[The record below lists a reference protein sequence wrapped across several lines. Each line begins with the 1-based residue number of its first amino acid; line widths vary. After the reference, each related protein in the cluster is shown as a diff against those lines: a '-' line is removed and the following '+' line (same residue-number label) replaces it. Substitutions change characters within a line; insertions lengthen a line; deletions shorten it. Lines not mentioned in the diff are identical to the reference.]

1 MVQMDKEEKNLPEEM
16 ILMKNITKVYPN
28 GFVANKDITL
38 SIRKGEIHGLVGENG
53 AGKTTLM
60 KILFGIE
67 NQEEGQI
74 FIKGKEVKIKDPL
87 HAIALGVGMVHQH
100 FMLVPSLT
108 IAENIVLGMEPV
120 QGIRFDMKKAVE
132 MTREVSRKYNLGVDP
147 LDRVEDISVGQ
158 KQKVEILK
166 ALIRGAEVL
175 ILDEPTAVL
184 TPQETEE
191 LFGELQKL
199 RDDGYTIV
207 FISHKLNEVKQ
218 ICNRVTVLRNGR
230 VIGVEEIG
238 NVTEQDISRMMVGR
252 DVILKIQKY
261 KPEPKKVVARVEHLY
276 LKNNDGKEVL
286 KDVNFTVRQGEI
298 LGVVGVEGNGQN
310 EITEVLTGMNTN
322 YTGDILVD
330 GVDIRSK
337 TIRQIRELGV
347 SHISEDRMTFGA
359 AANTSIMDNLISDRY
374 YKKSLNR
381 GLLDMKKIGEITN
394 TLIKDYRIKCD
405 NFSQPVRMLSGGN
418 IQKVIVAREFSS
430 EMKLIVANQPTRGID
445 VGATEFIRRK
455 LIEISR
461 KEDVGVLLV
470 SADLNEALETS
481 DSLIVM
487 HNGEIVAY
495 FEDASQVSDFELGE
509 YMLGIKKQTVEELR
523 GVVYE
528 H

>member
-1 MVQMDKEEKNLPEEM
+1 MPQEM

-38 SIRKGEIHGLVGENG
+38 SVEKGEIHGLVGENG

-74 FIKGKEVKIKDPL
+74 FIKGQEVKIKDPL

-108 IAENIVLGMEPV
+108 VAENIVLGMEPKK
-120 QGIRFDMKKAVE
+120 GIRFDMKKAVD
-132 MTREVSRKYNLGVDP
+132 MTREVSTKYNLGVDP
-147 LDRVEDISVGQ
+147 MDLVEDISVGQ

-191 LFGELQKL
+191 LFVELKKL

-207 FISHKLNEVKQ
+207 FISHKLNEVKE
-218 ICNRVTVLRNGR
+218 ICDRVTVLRNGR
-230 VIGVEEIG
+230 MIGMKHIDEVS
-238 NVTEQDISRMMVGR
+238 EQDISRMMVGR
-252 DVILKIQKY
+252 DVILNIEKDKAQ
-261 KPEPKKVVARVEHLY
+261 PKKVVASIEHLY
-276 LKNNDGKEVL
+276 LKNSDGKDVI
-286 KDVNFTVRQGEI
+286 KDVSFTIRQGEI
-298 LGVVGVEGNGQN
+298 VGIVGVEGNGQN
-310 EITEVLTGMNTN
+310 EVTQVMTGLMTGYGGEVIIDSKN
-322 YTGDILVD
+322 
-330 GVDIRSK
+330 IRGLS
-337 TIRQIRELGV
+337 IRQIREAGI

-359 AANTSIMDNLISDRY
+359 AANASVKDNLISDRY
-374 YKKSLNR
+374 YKKEFNR
-381 GLLDMKKIGEITN
+381 GLLNHKKIEELSAG
-394 TLIKDYRIKCD
+394 LIKDYKIKCD
-405 NFSQPVRMLSGGN
+405 NQDQPVRMLSGGN
-418 IQKVIVAREFSS
+418 IQKVIVAREFTAN
-430 EMKLIVANQPTRGID
+430 MKVIVANQPTRGID

-455 LIEISR
+455 LIEIAR
-461 KEDVGVLLV
+461 EQNVGVLLV

-481 DSLIVM
+481 DSIIVM

-495 FEDASQVSDFELGE
+495 FEDASQITEFTLGE
-509 YMLGIKKQTVEELR
+509 YMLGINKQTPEELR
-523 GVVYE
+523 RAVYE
-528 H
+528 HQTN

>member
-1 MVQMDKEEKNLPEEM
+1 MQEEM

-38 SIRKGEIHGLVGENG
+38 SVRKGEIHGLVGENG

-74 FIKGKEVKIKDPL
+74 FIKGKEVAIKDPL

-108 IAENIVLGMEPV
+108 IAENIILGMEP
-120 QGIRFDMKKAVE
+120 QKGIRFDMKKAIE
-132 MTREVSRKYNLGVDP
+132 MTREVSEKYRLHVDP

-191 LFGELQKL
+191 LFVELKRL
-199 RDDGYTIV
+199 RDDGYTIL
-207 FISHKLNEVKQ
+207 FISHKLNEVKE
-218 ICNRVTVLRNGR
+218 ICNRVTVLRNGKM
-230 VIGVEEIG
+230 IGVENIEDIS
-238 NVTEQDISRMMVGR
+238 EQQISRMMVGR
-252 DVILKIQKY
+252 DVVLKIIKD
-261 KPEPKKVVARVEHLY
+261 KADPKEVVARIEHLY
-276 LKNNDGKEVL
+276 MKNNDGKEIL
-286 KDVNFTVRQGEI
+286 KDVSFEVREGEI
-298 LGVVGVEGNGQN
+298 LGIVGVEGNGQN
-310 EITEVLTGMNTN
+310 EITEVITGMNKK
-322 YTGDILVD
+322 YTGDITVN
-330 GVDIRSK
+330 GVEIK
-337 TIRQIRELGV
+337 NLNIRQIREIGV

-359 AANTSIMDNLISDRY
+359 SANSSIVDNLISDRY
-374 YKKSLNR
+374 YKKEYNK
-381 GLLDMKKIGEITN
+381 GLLNMKKIGEMAKELVKN
-394 TLIKDYRIKCD
+394 YSIKCD
-405 NFSQPVRMLSGGN
+405 NYDQPVRMLSGGN

-430 EMKLIVANQPTRGID
+430 HMKLIVANQPTRGID

-455 LIEISR
+455 LIEIAR
-461 KEDVGVLLV
+461 NEGVGVLLV

-481 DSLIVM
+481 DSIMVM

-495 FEDASQVSDFELGE
+495 FKDASKVTDFDLGE
-509 YMLGIKKQTVEELR
+509 YMLGIKKMPPEEMR
-523 GVVYE
+523 GITHEYKKN
-528 H
+528 